1 MFEFIIWRQNIWSRN
16 IRLAMNNP
24 FHGKEEYVMNT
35 DITQPLIVVNLTEN
49 IDKLID
55 GNHRLRKVLKI
66 GIDKIMAY
74 GLSFEEHRDYIIDY
88 DEKIYWE
95 VVKHWDS

>member
-1 MFEFIIWRQNIWSRN
+1 
-16 IRLAMNNP
+16 MNNP

-55 GNHRLRKVLKI
+55 GNHRLQKVLKI